1 MRVLTQMEQ
10 NKHGFHRNKW
20 MVVGYFWIIGGR
32 ETGVKRLS
40 PLPQLLSHLQDG
52 NSSERQT
59 CIVESN
65 SKSIYL

>member
-40 PLPQLLSHLQDG
+40 PLPWFLSHWKD
-52 NSSERQT
+52 ERQT
-59 CIVESN
+59 GEMRYVV
-65 SKSIYL
+65 YL